1 MTKEAYG
8 HIVNEIIAKQKNCG
22 IKTWQYRTF
31 ARQLLD
37 LRRQQDYLQ
46 SKLFSPT

>member
-22 IKTWQYRTF
+22 IKIAGTKV
-31 ARQLLD
+31 
-37 LRRQQDYLQ
+37 
-46 SKLFSPT
+46 KLSSLGLENCGTYVKSPS